1 MGPCI
6 SCKELAGT
14 YTQSI
19 FEPDN
24 VIGRKNYIKV
34 TAALGETP
42 DTFMTQETEGILIS
56 QPLHLFHHSIIFP
69 GNFPSELKHPRLSAF
84 LTFSK
89 STMLNQNVN
98 MF

>member
-6 SCKELAGT
+6 SCKEFAGT
-14 YTQSI
+14 NSQSI

-24 VIGRKNYIKV
+24 VIRRKNHIKV

-42 DTFMTQETEGILIS
+42 DTFMTQETEGVLIS